1 MKPPTSR
8 SEHYVDVVRKLTP
21 ELEVLADQ
29 IEAEDRI
36 PPRTYELLIENDL
49 LRLTLPEAWG
59 GQGFSVAEY
68 VPVLQEVAKIS
79 GALRMMIH
87 GQNGMWRL
95 VEQWGTQAQKDHWLP
110 DPPAGGTFTFGLTEP
125 DNGTGRDISTTAV
138 RDGDEWVINGRKHL
152 ISWAGSAELVHLIAA
167 TDKDHAGGA
176 IATCFLLPK
185 DTPGV
190 VCTPLP
196 PTMGCKGVH
205 HDIMDFEDCRLPA
218 DSVLGEVGQ
227 GLHLG
232 LRGFLDVS
240 RLGIAISALGLAH
253 RALELATRVLQ
264 AAGHVRQADRQPP
277 GGEAGDRRDG
287 QRHLRRRPR
296 RDGRRSEVRR
306 RRVDRGGGGD
316 VQAPRHRDGRT
327 GHRPGAA
334 DARRH
339 RLHRGP
345 QDRAPLPRCAGA
357 VVRRR
362 HGGDPEDRGGQHS
375 AGGRHHLVTNV
386 VAAPGVEERFS
397 AEEIARYR
405 ELGLWGDDVLA
416 DLVERAA
423 TDRPDGLCVSDGETT
438 YSFAE
443 AHQRAGR
450 LAGGLA
456 GLGIGPGDR
465 VVVQL
470 PNWADAVV
478 TYYAIGRLGAVIVPR
493 MLIYREH
500 EVRDAV
506 DRTEAKALVVADS
519 FRNFDYAAMAMELQ
533 RQCPSLEHVVVIG
546 DVPDGA
552 VDLESLCHGAPYDG
566 PKPDPHDHHI
576 VLFTS
581 GTTAQP
587 KGVVHTWNTYVTA
600 GKGLAREYRLTAD
613 DVCLMPSPVMH
624 NTGLLAGIVAP
635 LIAQGGTVVQP
646 IWEPHEGLSL
656 ITRFGCTYS
665 VGATPF
671 VTMMVDAHDPA

>member
-1 MKPPTSR
+1 MTK
-8 SEHYVDVVRKLTP
+8 
-21 ELEVLADQ
+21 
-29 IEAEDRI
+29 
-36 PPRTYELLIENDL
+36 
-49 LRLTLPEAWG
+49 
-59 GQGFSVAEY
+59 
-68 VPVLQEVAKIS
+68 
-79 GALRMMIH
+79 
-87 GQNGMWRL
+87 
-95 VEQWGTQAQKDHWLP
+95 
-110 DPPAGGTFTFGLTEP
+110 
-125 DNGTGRDISTTAV
+125 
-138 RDGDEWVINGRKHL
+138 
-152 ISWAGSAELVHLIAA
+152 
-167 TDKDHAGGA
+167 
-176 IATCFLLPK
+176 
-185 DTPGV
+185 
-190 VCTPLP
+190 
-196 PTMGCKGVH
+196 
-205 HDIMDFEDCRLPA
+205 
-218 DSVLGEVGQ
+218 
-227 GLHLG
+227 
-232 LRGFLDVS
+232 
-240 RLGIAISALGLAH
+240 
-253 RALELATRVLQ
+253 
-264 AAGHVRQADRQPP
+264 
-277 GGEAGDRRDG
+277 
-287 QRHLRRRPR
+287 
-296 RDGRRSEVRR
+296 
-306 RRVDRGGGGD
+306 
-316 VQAPRHRDGRT
+316 
-327 GHRPGAA
+327 
-334 DARRH
+334 
-339 RLHRGP
+339 
-345 QDRAPLPRCAGA
+345 
-357 VVRRR
+357 
-362 HGGDPEDRGGQHS
+362 
-375 AGGRHHLVTNV
+375 V
-386 VAAPGVEERFS
+386 VAAPSVEERFS
-397 AEEIARYR
+397 AEEISRYR

-456 GLGIGPGDR
+456 DLGIGPGDR

-478 TYYAIGRLGAVIVPR
+478 AYYAIGRLGAVIVPR

-500 EVRDAV
+500 EVRDAI

-519 FRNFDYAAMAMELQ
+519 FRNFDYAAMAIELQ

-552 VDLESLCHGAPYDG
+552 VDLESLGHSAPYDG

-671 VTMMVDAHDPA
+671 VTMMVDAHDPARYDLSTFRLFATGGAPVPGSVVRQAVDVLGCKLQTVFGQSESSLQTLTDLDDPVERVASSDGKAVLGTDVAILDDDGNEVPRGVEGEICSRGPGVMLGYWRDPERTTEAFAFGWFHSGDLGRMDADGYIRVTGRKKDLIIRGGTNISPAEVEELILEHPDVADVSVVGMPDRVMGERMCAFVVPAKGATLTLETITAHLRAKKIAVQKLPERLEIRDELPHNATGKVEKYKLREEIAGLLAAEG